1 MGTASQN
8 FLLILDVIIKKQPYK
23 LFSHVSHL
31 TNCPISSRNVFESTL
46 LLLPLLSKEEL
57 SFFVLSLVLLS
68 QALTSEVICS
78 LSSGHLLLLQSL
90 LCYFTAKLTFIAF
103 YGVSSHKFIFLL
115 FSEANLSELISA
127 L

>member
-1 MGTASQN
+1 MSCRVN
-8 FLLILDVIIKKQPYK
+8 
-23 LFSHVSHL
+23 S
-31 TNCPISSRNVFESTL
+31 PISSGNFLENTL
-46 LLLPLLSKEEL
+46 LLLSLLSKEEL
-57 SFFVLSLVLLS
+57 SFFVLSLVLFS
-68 QALTSEVICS
+68 KALTSEVICS
-78 LSSGHLLLLQSL
+78 LSSGHLLLLQSR

>member
-1 MGTASQN
+1 MYILQSKLSILLQK
-8 FLLILDVIIKKQPYK
+8 FLFD
-23 LFSHVSHL
+23 
-31 TNCPISSRNVFESTL
+31 TL
-46 LLLPLLSKEEL
+46 CYCYPLLSKEEL
-57 SFFVLSLVLLS
+57 SFFVLGLVLLS

-78 LSSGHLLLLQSL
+78 LSSGYLLLLQFL
-90 LCYFTAKLTFIAF
+90 LYYFTAKLTFIAF